1 MRVQLSNMTVAI
13 FKIFKIRAQTL
24 NMTATLK
31 PRMHE
36 VNQNNRNP
44 RALKNIKYSFNI
56 LQYPS
61 FDI

>member
-36 VNQNNRNP
+36 VNQNNPNP
-44 RALKNIKYSFNI
+44 CALENIKNPFNI
-56 LQYPS
+56 LQYS
-61 FDI
+61 CFDI

>member
-36 VNQNNRNP
+36 VNQNNPNP
-44 RALKNIKYSFNI
+44 CALKNINYSFNI